1 MVKWSRCCSGVINRV
16 LAPFNAISHCSK
28 ARTAYENSDWQL
40 CIYHL
45 SQALRVKK
53 HLPKND
59 AILFNQAKKH
69 YKQEHRT
76 DRKTVAV
83 CGWDLSHNAAGRVLA
98 LTELYQHLNYS
109 PAIIGCIVE
118 ENPKRPKSLWEPMQ
132 LASVPC
138 KYITVHNAYDLL
150 DKAIDFVSQNPFD
163 IVHLSK
169 PRLPNIIIGRLYEL
183 IWDTQVIMDI
193 DDEEQGFSGSQAKE
207 LTDLSK
213 PSKKSL
219 NYIRS
224 EYWLAKSVS
233 LAASFETRTVSNH
246 ALQGK
251 YGGVIIPHV
260 RNADSFIPSQV
271 LTAKMRE
278 HFGIAIDKKVV
289 LFFGTPKPHKGLL
302 ETAQAIASLNRKDVL
317 FLIIGDFIDKSFE
330 RDLKSVSNVDFYFLP
345 NQPYHRIHE
354 FVAMGD
360 ICVILQDNGSLISQY
375 QLPAK
380 LIDALAMG
388 LTVISSRTQALIPL
402 IEDGAIIESTK
413 HDLAKTLAKLL
424 DSDNRTNKKNTPER
438 DYFLNKLSTQSQASK
453 TEALITKLPS
463 PTHLITPETLFTLE
477 MMTKPNTM
485 RNES

>member
-98 LTELYQHLNYS
+98 LTELYQYLNYS

-224 EYWLAKSVS
+224 DYWLTNSIH
-233 LAASFETRTVSNH
+233 LASSFQTLTVSNH
-246 ALQGK
+246 ALQEK
-251 YGGVIIPHV
+251 HGGVIIPHV

-278 HFGIAIDKKVV
+278 HFGIAIDQKVI

-302 ETAQAIASLNRKDVL
+302 ETAQAIASLNRKDLL

-330 RDLKSVSNVDFYFLP
+330 RDLKSVSNVEFYFLP

-360 ICVILQDNGSLISQY
+360 ICVILQDSGSLISQY

-380 LIDALAMG
+380 LVDALAMG
-388 LTVISSRTQALIPL
+388 LTVISSRTQALLPL
-402 IEDGAIIESTK
+402 IEEGVIIEATDK
-413 HDLAKTLAKLL
+413 KLAKTLTRLL
-424 DSDNRTNKKNTPER
+424 DTEIESNKGLKPER
-438 DYFLNKLSTQSQASK
+438 YYFLNKLSTQSQAPK
-453 TEALITKLPS
+453 AEALIAKLPTK
-463 PTHLITPETLFTLE
+463 THSITSATVFRLE
-477 MMTKPNTM
+477 SLTKPNLT
-485 RNES
+485 